1 MAERLRRPLP
11 DNDLSHSQ
19 EIIMTLQLNRNTT
32 PIRMRNYG
40 RIVQD
45 MIAYASQLS
54 PSQER
59 DSLEVYIAQCMRQR
73 NLVWNRDQEAGLSRV
88 RDDIRRLSNGLLPC
102 NSPAFEQLM
111 GNTAPVANT
120 KKKKNK

>member
-1 MAERLRRPLP
+1 
-11 DNDLSHSQ
+11 
-19 EIIMTLQLNRNTT
+19 MTLQLKRNTT
-32 PIRMRNYG
+32 PIQMRNYG

-54 PSQER
+54 PSPER
-59 DSLEVYIAQCMRQR
+59 DALEVYIAQCMRQR

-102 NSPAFEQLM
+102 ESPAFEQLM
-111 GNTAPVANT
+111 GISTPVANT
-120 KKKKNK
+120 IKKKK

>member
-1 MAERLRRPLP
+1 
-11 DNDLSHSQ
+11 
-19 EIIMTLQLNRNTT
+19 
-32 PIRMRNYG
+32 
-40 RIVQD
+40 V
-45 MIAYASQLS
+45 
-54 PSQER
+54 
-59 DSLEVYIAQCMRQR
+59 
-73 NLVWNRDQEAGLSRV
+73 GLSRV

>member
-1 MAERLRRPLP
+1 MAERLWRSLP
-11 DNDLSHSQ
+11 DDDLSYSK
-19 EIIMTLQLNRNTT
+19 EIVMTLQLNRNTA

-54 PSQER
+54 PSPER

-73 NLVWNRDQEAGLSRV
+73 YLVWNRDQEAGLSRV

-102 NSPAFEQLM
+102 DSPAFEQLM
-111 GNTAPVANT
+111 GNNTPVVNA
-120 KKKKNK
+120 KKKK